1 MEVNCDSLDSSHSVN
16 DPSADSKLQEEIATL
31 KKEIRAIKLNLGES
45 AIPNLLIRI
54 ADSVENGREG
64 KSCAQL
70 PETPLTRPQ
79 LQTASLFSV
88 PSLAVVINMLLIY

>member
-1 MEVNCDSLDSSHSVN
+1 MEVNYDSLDSSHSVN
-16 DPSADSKLQEEIATL
+16 DLSADSKLQEEIATL
-31 KKEIRAIKLNLGES
+31 KKEIRAIKLNHGES
-45 AIPNLLIRI
+45 EIPNLLIRI

-64 KSCAQL
+64 KSRAQL
-70 PETPLTRPQ
+70 PETPLTRSQ